1 MKICPRLE
9 NQSSEPLYLQLYQYL
24 KEEIQT
30 GGIPSLKRLPSI
42 RELADDLHIS
52 KTTVQMAYQQ
62 LLAEGYVESKERS
75 GYFVVKMEKEP
86 FGDLPH
92 FSQPP
97 SEKKPTAAQKN
108 ILFDF
113 YMSHI
118 DVDHFPFQKW
128 KAYVNQSLNSEFLSY
143 GDKQGEPG
151 LRSSISRYLRQ
162 ARAVNCAE
170 EQIVIGSGTQTIMRL
185 LCQLIGLD
193 GKKIA
198 MEEPGYDGVRHVFQ
212 GLGFEMS
219 PVKLEADGI
228 NLDAL
233 ERSGAK
239 VVYIT
244 PSHQFPLGMVM
255 PITKRIKLLQ
265 WAEENGGLI
274 IEDDYDGEFRY
285 HGKPIPSLQGLDANG
300 NVIYAGTFSKSLM
313 PAIRMSYIVL
323 PERLLHIY
331 QANRFKYDQ
340 TVSRLHQR
348 TLQMFMESGEWER
361 HIRRMRKIY
370 QKKHDLLLQT
380 IKNTMGD
387 YVKITGQNA
396 GLHIVTQIKSRKSA
410 DELVEI
416 AERLGVKVYSTTAN
430 WSIGQEKGNPLI
442 LLGFG
447 GLSEEQIVE
456 GIELLHE
463 AWLPFY
469 EDQQKPIDSHVT

>member
-9 NQSSEPLYLQLYQYL
+9 NRSSEPLYLQLYQYL

-42 RELADDLHIS
+42 RGLADDLHIS

-75 GYFVVKMEKEP
+75 GYFVVEMEKEP
-86 FGDLPH
+86 FGDLPP
-92 FSQPP
+92 FSKTTR
-97 SEKKPTAAQKN
+97 EKKSTAVRKHIQ
-108 ILFDF
+108 FDF

-118 DVDHFPFQKW
+118 DVEHFPFRKW
-128 KAYVNQSLNSEFLSY
+128 RACVNQNLNPHFLSY

-151 LRSSISRYLRQ
+151 LRASISRYLRQ
-162 ARAVNCAE
+162 ARAVNCTE
-170 EQIVIGSGTQTIMRL
+170 EQIVIGSGTQTVMRL
-185 LCQLIGLD
+185 LCQLIELD

-212 GLGFEMS
+212 GMGFEMS

-233 ERSGAK
+233 EQSGAK
-239 VVYIT
+239 IVYIT

-255 PITKRIKLLQ
+255 PITKRIRLLQ
-265 WAEENGGLI
+265 WAEENDGLI

-285 HGKPIPSLQGLDANG
+285 HGKPIPSLQGLDAHG

-323 PERLLHIY
+323 PEKLLHIY
-331 QANRFKYDQ
+331 QAFKYDQ
-340 TVSRLHQR
+340 TVSRLHQK
-348 TLQMFMESGEWER
+348 TMQTFMESGEWER

-370 QKKHDLLLQT
+370 QKKHDLLIQT

-387 YVKITGQNA
+387 YVNITGQNA
-396 GLHIVTQIKSRKSA
+396 GLHIVTQIKSSKTA

-416 AERLGVKVYSTTAN
+416 AERVGVKVYSTTAN
-430 WSIGQEKGNPLI
+430 WSIEQEKGYPLI

-447 GLSEEQIVE
+447 GLSEKQIVE
-456 GIELLHE
+456 GIDLLHD

-469 EDQQKPIDSHVT
+469 VDKQKPIDSHVT

>member
-1 MKICPRLE
+1 MDICPRLE
-9 NQSSEPLYLQLYQYL
+9 NRSNEPLYIQLYQYL
-24 KEEIQT
+24 KEEIQA
-30 GGIPSLKRLPSI
+30 GGIPSFKRLPSI
-42 RELADDLHIS
+42 RRLADDLHIS

-62 LLAEGYVESKERS
+62 LLAEGYIESKERS
-75 GYFVVKMEKEP
+75 GYVVVEMEGDS

-92 FSQPP
+92 FSEPAP
-97 SEKKPTAAQKN
+97 AKKRSAAQKN
-108 ILFDF
+108 IRFDF
-113 YMSHI
+113 YMSYI

-128 KAYVNQSLNSEFLSY
+128 KACVNQNLSPEFLSY

-151 LRSSISRYLRQ
+151 LRAAISRYLRH
-162 ARAVNCAE
+162 ARAVNCTE
-170 EQIVIGSGTQTIMRL
+170 EQVVIGSGTQTVMRL

-198 MEEPGYDGVRHVFQ
+198 MEEPGYEGVRHVFQ
-212 GLGFEMS
+212 GLGFEAV
-219 PVKLEADGI
+219 PIKLEEDGI
-228 NLDAL
+228 NLDEL
-233 ERSGAK
+233 EKSSAK

-285 HGKPIPSLQGLDANG
+285 HGKPIPSLQGLDAHG

-313 PAIRMSYIVL
+313 PAIRMSYVVL
-323 PERLLHIY
+323 PVRLLDIY
-331 QANRFKYDQ
+331 QANMFMYDQ

-361 HIRRMRKIY
+361 HIRKMRKLY

-380 IKNTMGD
+380 IKKVMNNN
-387 YVKITGQNA
+387 VEITGQNA
-396 GLHIVTQIKSRKSA
+396 GLHIVIQVNSGYSA
-410 DELVEI
+410 DELVQI
-416 AERLGVKVYSTTAN
+416 AEKSGVKVYSTTDN
-430 WSIGQEKGNPLI
+430 WISGQETGNPLI

-456 GIELLHE
+456 GIGQLHA
-463 AWLPFY
+463 AWGPFY
-469 EDQQKPIDSHVT
+469 KNQ